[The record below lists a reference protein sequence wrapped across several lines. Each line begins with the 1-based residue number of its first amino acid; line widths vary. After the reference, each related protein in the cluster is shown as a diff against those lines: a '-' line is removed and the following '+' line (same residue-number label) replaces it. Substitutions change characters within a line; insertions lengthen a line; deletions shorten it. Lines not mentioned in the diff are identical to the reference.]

1 MAIFTGKGHAVWR
14 QPLKVTFIGEA
25 GMDSGGVTRE
35 WFSTLSSAISRG
47 SPELFYTAGPQRNQL
62 YVTPTSS
69 SPAHLK
75 KFAFV
80 GLFMAK
86 AILES
91 AARGKELGPITLNL
105 PLCEPFWKLLLGN
118 PLSLVDLQQLDPTEF
133 RSLMSILSMDIDG
146 LIFENFVWAFQH
158 PNAGSGN
165 PTANAIHAA
174 AGHGSHYHAFAAGVF
189 HSPSSLLARPH
200 QVKPYIAIDVLGLA
214 LENPTVWSPVIV
226 LAFCTGTIRRTQSLF
241 APASRRPRG
250 CGAAA
255 AWR

>member
-1 MAIFTGKGHAVWR
+1 MAIFVGKGHAVWR

-105 PLCEPFWKLLLGN
+105 PVCEPFWKLLLGN

-146 LIFENFVWAFQH
+146 LIFENFVWSFQH
-158 PNAGSGN
+158 PNAMASSAALVASALAGAGANSASQGKALRVAGIFSCGDLNSGHTVTV
-165 PTANAIHAA
+165 PVELPATPI
-174 AGHGSHYHAFAAGVF
+174 SV
-189 HSPSSLLARPH
+189 PLLRT
-200 QVKPYIAIDVLGLA
+200 VLIKDKVA
-214 LENPTVWSPVIV
+214 
-226 LAFCTGTIRRTQSLF
+226 
-241 APASRRPRG
+241 
-250 CGAAA
+250 
-255 AWR
+255 